1 MKTINEILVEAN
13 LTEAQVDQV
22 AGIVQEAVAA
32 DRAKLR
38 EAHTAEIAKIEESR
52 SNVVTALM
60 KDLSEAN
67 KKLEEANKKVCE
79 GDDPELDADG
89 NPIVDEAKKKK
100 VSESDDTD
108 ADDAP
113 GATEGE
119 DDDADDLEEKAFKLA
134 ADALEEALTRIH
146 PMLKQAR
153 AYGQLKQSMVTVQES
168 FQRVF
173 GDVAPLPA
181 APAAV
186 VQESTVVDQSA
197 EVERLRAEVFD
208 LRCHEIFNSL
218 TSDLAESTKIR
229 VSQLVDMAH
238 SSTLQEYTELV
249 EVAISHNKIISEQSK
264 PAPAAILE
272 ERKVD
277 NSMAK
282 YLKVLAK

>member
-38 EAHTAEIAKIEESR
+38 EAHTAEITKIEESR

-67 KKLEEANKKVCE
+67 KKLEKAT
-79 GDDPELDADG
+79 
-89 NPIVDEAKKKK
+89 KK
-100 VSESDDTD
+100 VSESDDAD

-119 DDDADDLEEKAFKLA
+119 DDDEDDLEEKAFKMA
-134 ADALEEALTRIH
+134 AATLEEALTRIH

-181 APAAV
+181 TPAAV